1 MFYGNFRCLEQY
13 DFLPH
18 MIKEALYH
26 AKNNSVI
33 DYETGF
39 HEIQGERLFLNRVN
53 LVTTNKEER
62 FWEAHRKYLD
72 IHVVLQGNERIG
84 LNFIHN
90 LKEKEY
96 VEKDDFL
103 SLEGEANGS
112 LVLKK
117 GDFLI
122 CYPEDA
128 HMTCLKAYEN
138 PEEVQKVVYKIIVE

>member
-13 DFLPH
+13 DFLPDR
-18 MIKEALYH
+18 IKKALNH
-26 AKNNSVI
+26 AKNNNVI
-33 DYETGF
+33 DYETGC
-39 HEIQGERLFLNRVN
+39 HEIQGERLFFNRVN
-53 LVTTNKEER
+53 YETKNKEER

-72 IHVVLQGNERIG
+72 IHVIFQGNERID

-90 LKEKEY
+90 LKKKEY

-103 SLEGEANGS
+103 PLEGNANSS
-112 LVLKK
+112 LVLQK

-138 PEEVQKVVYKIIVE
+138 SERVQKAIYKVIIE